1 MLEIFLTSLLFL
13 VFLLIL
19 SKKYRFLVEV
29 PSDEIRKIHSYKI
42 VKVGGLVF
50 IPYIYIIHLI
60 DNEIF
65 KVIIVTSFI
74 FLFIG
79 FISDINKY
87 FHSSIRFVLM
97 ILIITIFILTNNFI
111 IINYNHEVINAIFL
125 SSPLMSFVF
134 ACLGLMFCVN
144 GFNFIDGN
152 NGLLLGVSGLII
164 VNFILHIDSHN
175 QANEIQM
182 ILYSL
187 LIVMLPLFILN
198 LFTGK
203 VIAGDTGSY
212 FLGFFLGATSIY
224 LSNSNLLNAPL
235 IACIIFYP
243 IIELFVSF
251 WRRLFII
258 KSNPFNPDNLHLH
271 SLIYSLI
278 KKNSLFKDKKR
289 LNKAN
294 SLTSLIILVSLILIS
309 FEIHFVAKYIG
320 YLNNFFLLCITYLA
334 IYTIIYKINS
344 CLES

>member
-1 MLEIFLTSLLFL
+1 MLEIFLSSLLFL
-13 VFLLIL
+13 VLLLIL
-19 SKKYRFLVEV
+19 SKKYQFLIEV
-29 PSDEIRKIHSYKI
+29 PSDEIRKIHSHKI
-42 VKVGGLVF
+42 VKVGGLIF

-60 DNEIF
+60 DSEIF
-65 KVIIVTSFI
+65 KVITITSFI

-87 FHSSIRFVLM
+87 FYSIIRFILM

-111 IINYNHEVINAIFL
+111 VNDYNHEIINAIFL
-125 SSPLMSFVF
+125 SSPLMSFAF
-134 ACLGLMFCVN
+134 AFLGLMFCVN

-152 NGLLLGVSGLII
+152 NGLLLGVSALII
-164 VNFILHIDSHN
+164 VNFILYIDN
-175 QANEIQM
+175 QANEIQF
-182 ILYSL
+182 ILCSL
-187 LIVMLPLFILN
+187 LIVMLPLFLLN
-198 LFTGK
+198 LITGK
-203 VIAGDTGSY
+203 ILAGDTGSY

-243 IIELFVSF
+243 IIELFISF

-258 KSNPFNPDNLHLH
+258 KSNPFDPDNLHLH

-278 KKNSLFKDKKR
+278 KKNSIFKNKKN

-309 FEIHFVAKYIG
+309 FEIYFIAEDIG
-320 YLNNFFLLCITYLA
+320 YLNNFFFLCLIYLT
-334 IYTIIYKINS
+334 IYTIIYKIQKNNY
-344 CLES
+344 